1 MDSPIVQLPLDLTGT
16 DPNNH
21 IGSEEHLLV
30 DLDGFPYKIITL
42 FHGGFYT
49 KGLKVYD
56 ADYNKLMPDVDYICT
71 YKHQQVSD
79 RTGLE
84 VCSAIVFIN
93 PAIDGIVYTSS
104 QMVGDD
110 IAFSFTVVQ
119 DYITFYNTK
128 TPDYIPTWS
137 DYIGTEPNWSP
148 GELVQA
154 RWGLD
159 TYQPF
164 NNELETISRRLVIG
178 NDNAEEDLRES
189 IRDRLDVFLA
199 RFNNRLQQH
208 IDDKA
213 NPHAS
218 DAEKVGLGLLENLP
232 VATAPQALA
241 IASDDHYMTPALAW
255 QVSDQYASIP
265 LKAHTDLNPANPH
278 DLSYLQL
285 NSHSKAQA
293 TAIINSKHQKG
304 TVIANAR
311 TILYQGEWHTY
322 EAYVAKL
329 RKNLSTSYFPNGI
342 LQPQKMGAGPLEW
355 NAVMRGDRRWSRV
368 ADILAEYVT
377 TPAGSFNTIS
387 VNAYDP
393 NIAMN
398 IVRSTWPYEPVGS
411 TVFARMLVAVQQGWG
426 NGSTHYDVAQDYAF
440 VMTPSGW
447 IMA

>member
-16 DPNNH
+16 NPNNH

-104 QMVGDD
+104 QMVGGDL
-110 IAFSFTVVQ
+110 AFSFTVVQ

-128 TPDYIPTWS
+128 TSGYVPKWVDYN
-137 DYIGTEPNWSP
+137 GTEPNWGP
-148 GELVQA
+148 GELVQQ

-164 NNELETISRRLVIG
+164 NNELEVISRRMMIG
-178 NDNAEEDLRES
+178 ADAAEENLRDS

-199 RFNNRLQQH
+199 RFNSRLQDH

-213 NPHAS
+213 NPHHS
-218 DAEKVGLGLLENLP
+218 DAEKVGLGLLRNLP
-232 VATAPQALA
+232 VATTPQAIA
-241 IASDDHYMTPALAW
+241 ITSDALYMTPALSW
-255 QVSDQYASIP
+255 QVSDQLAALP
-265 LKAHTDLNPANPH
+265 LKAHTDLKPANPH
-278 DLSYLQL
+278 DVKSAQL
-285 NSHSKAQA
+285 NSHDKAQA
-293 TAIINSKHQKG
+293 TAIINSKHNKG
-304 TVIANAR
+304 TTISNTR
-311 TILYQGEWHTY
+311 TIMYQGEWHTY

-329 RKNLSTSYFPNGI
+329 RKNLSTTYFPNGV
-342 LQPQKMGAGPLEW
+342 LQPSRLGAGPLEW

-368 ADILAEYVT
+368 SDILAEYVT
-377 TPAGSFNTIS
+377 APAASFNGIS
-387 VNAYDP
+387 VNTYDP
-393 NIAMN
+393 NVAMN

-411 TVFARMLVAVQQGWG
+411 TVFARCLVQVSQGWG
-426 NGSTHYDVAQDYAF
+426 NGSQQYDVAQDYAF

-447 IMA
+447 IKA

>member
-16 DPNNH
+16 NPNNH

-56 ADYNKLMPDVDYICT
+56 AQYNKLMQDVDYICT
-71 YKHQQVSD
+71 YKHVQVSD

-104 QMVGDD
+104 QMVGGDL
-110 IAFSFTVVQ
+110 AFSFTTVQ
-119 DYITFYNTK
+119 EYITFYNAK
-128 TPDYIPTWS
+128 VPGYVPKWVDYN
-137 DYIGTEPNWSP
+137 GTEPSWGP
-148 GELVQA
+148 GELVQE

-164 NNELETISRRLVIG
+164 NNELEHISRRMMVG
-178 NDNAEEDLRES
+178 SDTAEEDLRES
-189 IRDRLDVFLA
+189 IRDRLDEFLA
-199 RFNNRLQQH
+199 RFNDRLQLH

-213 NPHAS
+213 NPHETN
-218 DAEKVGLGLLENLP
+218 AEKVGLGLLRNLP
-232 VATAPQALA
+232 VATTPQALA
-241 IASDDHYMTPALAW
+241 IASDDLYLTPKLAW
-255 QVSDQYASIP
+255 AVSDQYASVP

-278 DLSYLQL
+278 VVTYDQL
-285 NSHSKAQA
+285 NSHNKAQA
-293 TAIINSKHQKG
+293 TAIINSKHQKN
-304 TVIANAR
+304 TTIANTR
-311 TILYQGEWHTY
+311 TIFYQGSWHTY
-322 EAYVAKL
+322 AQYLAKL
-329 RKNLSTSYFPNGI
+329 RKNLSTTYFPNGI
-342 LQPQKMGAGPLEW
+342 LQPKWLGTGNQA
-355 NAVMRGDRRWSRV
+355 ADTVMRGDRRWSRV
-368 ADILAEYVT
+368 NDILAEYVT
-377 TPAGSFNTIS
+377 SSAASFNGIT
-387 VNAYDP
+387 VGGYDP
-393 NIAMN
+393 NVAMN

-411 TVFARMLVAVQQGWG
+411 TVFARMATNVAQGFG
-426 NGSTHYDVAQDYAF
+426 NGSTHYDVPQDYAF